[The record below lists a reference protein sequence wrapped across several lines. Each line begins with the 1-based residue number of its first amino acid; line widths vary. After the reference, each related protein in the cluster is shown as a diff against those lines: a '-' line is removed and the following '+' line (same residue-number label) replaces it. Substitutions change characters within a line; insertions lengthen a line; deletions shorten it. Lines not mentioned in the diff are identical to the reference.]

1 MIFGLDFSLTSSPT
15 AGMTGSR
22 MLTSLEV
29 QIRSKER
36 ISRQFDVPT
45 AYLWT
50 TDRLHRGFML
60 PPKGFELPGTEEM
73 AYELGTYL
81 YTYTASLQRD
91 YNGTRIAR
99 AR

>member
-15 AGMTGSR
+15 AGITGST

-29 QIRSKER
+29 QIRKKER

-45 AYLWT
+45 AYRWT
-50 TDRLHRGFML
+50 TDRLHRGFMLL

-81 YTYTASLQRD
+81 YKRRD
-91 YNGTRIAR
+91 AAR
-99 AR
+99 P